1 MLNQMKTYSKL
12 IQIPTYKERYEYL
25 KLGDAVGR
33 DTFGFDRY
41 LNQAF
46 YHSTIWKRI
55 KNQVIVR
62 DNGMDMGLDGYP
74 INGKIYV
81 HHMNPIDQDDI
92 LNQRDILLNPEFLI
106 CVSSLMHNAIHYGSF
121 DILPSGPADRKP
133 NDTCPWK
140 H

>member
-1 MLNQMKTYSKL
+1 MKTYTEL
-12 IQIPTYKERYEYL
+12 IQIPTYRERYEYL
-25 KLGDAVGR
+25 KLGDAVGQ

-41 LNQAF
+41 LNQSF

-62 DNGMDMGLDGYP
+62 DNGFEMGLDGYP
-74 INGKIYV
+74 ISGKIYV

-106 CVSSLMHNAIHYGSF
+106 CVSGLLHNAIHYGSF
-121 DILPSGPADRKP
+121 DILPSEPVDRKP